1 MEPIESATDKVP
13 VSAHEI
19 AMVSRVPRIRQL
31 IDLTR
36 LLLWESD
43 FSVLRAKIR
52 SVSMF
57 YIYKYVNPIG
67 LVG

>member
-19 AMVSRVPRIRQL
+19 NMVSRVPRILQL

-36 LLLWESD
+36 LLLWESECP
-43 FSVLRAKIR
+43 FFIAKIR
-52 SVSMF
+52 SVSIF
-57 YIYKYVNPIG
+57 
-67 LVG
+67 